1 MHPNKVNRTQLIKLT
16 DLPNIGPASAKDL
29 LLLGVQ
35 TPEQLIGMSPLQM
48 YQDLCSLTG
57 QRHDPCVL
65 DVFISVVRFMQGE
78 TAQAWWCYSAER
90 KKNFPD
96 L

>member
-1 MHPNKVNRTQLIKLT
+1 MHPSKVNRTHLSKLT
-16 DLPNIGPASAKDL
+16 DLPNIGPAGAKDL

-48 YQDLCSLTG
+48 YQDLCLLTG

-78 TAQAWWCYSAER
+78 TAQAWWCYTEER
-90 KKNFPD
+90 KTNYPD